1 MPTKQKTF
9 RIVGIVA
16 LLCVAA
22 STAHCKDAVFAQ
34 GIVMR
39 TCAPYDGAA
48 LEARIPTVSGNQV
61 ALIQVNES
69 LGMKS
74 FTRPIA
80 SRGRPGGASV
90 HLCTREAEDPKYP
103 GVPIFSYSSCVEASS
118 GSVKIGAVR
127 GSMMAGRLDV
137 RYTDGKRMNADFSAR
152 VLENPK
158 GRGFCG

>member
-1 MPTKQKTF
+1 MPTKQKTV
-9 RIVGIVA
+9 RIAGIVA

-39 TCAPYDGAA
+39 TWAPYDGAA
-48 LEARIPTVSGNQV
+48 LEARIPTVLGNQV
-61 ALIQVNES
+61 VLIQVNES

-90 HLCTREAEDPKYP
+90 HLCNREAEDPKYP
-103 GVPIFSYSSCVEASS
+103 GVPIFSYSTCVEASS
-118 GSVKIGAVR
+118 GSVDIGAVI
-127 GSMMAGRLDV
+127 GSAMAGHLDV
-137 RYTDGKRMNADFSAR
+137 RFSDGKRINDDFAAR
-152 VLENPK
+152 VLENAK
-158 GRGFCG
+158 GRVFCG

>member
-1 MPTKQKTF
+1 MPTKNKAV
-9 RIVGIVA
+9 RIVGVVA

-61 ALIQVNES
+61 VLIQVNEA
-69 LGMKS
+69 LGTKS
-74 FTRPIA
+74 FSRPIA

-90 HLCTREAEDPKYP
+90 HLCQREAEDPKYP

-118 GSVKIGAVR
+118 GSVDIGAVI
-127 GSMMAGRLDV
+127 GSTMAGHLDV
-137 RYTDGKRMNADFSAR
+137 RYTDGKRINADFSAR
-152 VLENPK
+152 VLEKAK
-158 GRGFCG
+158 GRGICG